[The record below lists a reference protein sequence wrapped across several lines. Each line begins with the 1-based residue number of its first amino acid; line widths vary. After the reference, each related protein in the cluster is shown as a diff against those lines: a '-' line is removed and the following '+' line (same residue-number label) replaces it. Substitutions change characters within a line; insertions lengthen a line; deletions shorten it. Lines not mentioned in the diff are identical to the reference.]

1 MGQILNR
8 IKDIVSSEINSH
20 KSSQIDES
28 QSIDLDQIINDL
40 NSSNSDLKHE
50 NEAYNDDNQ
59 NNKEYLKNIAMT
71 EAQANKI
78 LELPENATIEMI
90 KSAYKQKMMEYHPDR
105 VSNLGKE
112 LQNLADMKTKE
123 INQAYEFLKKLKNI
137 Q

>member
-28 QSIDLDQIINDL
+28 QSIDLDQIINEL
-40 NSSNSDLKHE
+40 NSSNSDLKHK
-50 NEAYNDDNQ
+50 NEIYNDDTQ
-59 NNKEYLKNIAMT
+59 NNKEYLKNIVMT

>member
-28 QSIDLDQIINDL
+28 QSIDLDQIINEL
-40 NSSNSDLKHE
+40 NSSNSDLKHK
-50 NEAYNDDNQ
+50 NETYNDDNQ

-112 LQNLADMKTKE
+112 LQNLAVMKTKE